1 MRPVLLALGLLLA
14 APASALAHGVQG
26 RAQTPI
32 PISAFFW
39 VAGAVV
45 AVSFLGLSLAWSK
58 PKLGRH
64 SWRPA
69 PEGLSRAI
77 LGAPAVWIGRVVVL
91 VGFLFVWAAAAFGST
106 RLNANIAPL
115 IMFVIWWIGL
125 VPVTIVLGNIWRELN
140 PWATLARALRIPATR
155 ERDLPHWLG
164 VWPAALLLVVWAW
177 LELVYPAPAEPRL
190 MAVLIGLYTLGTLY
204 GMYRYG
210 IERWLD
216 SGEVF
221 TVYTGTLATLSPVEV
236 RDEPGG
242 ERRLGFRPPLVGATR
257 MKWAPARVAFI
268 GALIATVTFDGLS
281 GSDFWATRDVA
292 AAERLINLGIGD
304 FTAGIIVATLGL
316 LTTLAFI
323 VGFYELAAYVAAR
336 LAGWHHL
343 RESARTAAA
352 FAHSLV
358 PIALAYFVA
367 HYFTLFVFQ
376 SQDVIRLA
384 SDPFGTGADWLGTAD
399 HRIDFQVVSA
409 NLIWGVQVGA
419 IVTGHV
425 IGLALAHDRALQ
437 LATTTRHA
445 LRSQYPMLVLM
456 VFLTVAGLWSLSE
469 GMATT

>member
-1 MRPVLLALGLLLA
+1 MRVLLLAGGLLLA
-14 APASALAHGVQG
+14 APTAAVAHGVQG
-26 RAQTPI
+26 RAETPI

-39 VAGAVV
+39 VAGIVV
-45 AVSFLGLSLAWSK
+45 VVSFLGLSLGWSK
-58 PKLGRH
+58 PKLGGD

-69 PEGLSRAI
+69 PQGLSRAV
-77 LGAPAVWIGRVVVL
+77 LDPAVIRGGRLVVL
-91 VGFLFVWAAAAFGST
+91 AGFLFIWAAAAFGST
-106 RLNANIAPL
+106 RLNSNIAPL
-115 IMFVIWWIGL
+115 VMFVIWWVGL
-125 VPVTIVLGNIWRELN
+125 VPITMLFGNVWRELN
-140 PWATLARALRIPATR
+140 PWATLARLLGIPDWR

-164 VWPAALLLVVWAW
+164 VWPAALLLVGWAW

-190 MAVLIGLYTLGTLY
+190 MAVLVGLYTVGTLFA
-204 GMYRYG
+204 MHRYG
-210 IERWLD
+210 VERWLD

-221 TVYTGTLATLSPVEV
+221 TVYTGTLASLSPVEV
-236 RDEPGG
+236 REHDGR
-242 ERRLGFRPPLVGATR
+242 RRLGFRPPLVGATR

-281 GSDFWATRDVA
+281 GSDLWATRDVA
-292 AAERLINLGIGD
+292 AAERLINIGIGD

-316 LTTLAFI
+316 LTTLAVI
-323 VGFYELAAYVAAR
+323 VGLYELASYVAAR

-343 RESARTAAA
+343 RQSARTAAA

-384 SDPFGTGADWLGTAD
+384 SDPFGTGADWFGTAD
-399 HRIDFQVVSA
+399 RRIDFQLVSA

-419 IVTGHV
+419 IVIGHV